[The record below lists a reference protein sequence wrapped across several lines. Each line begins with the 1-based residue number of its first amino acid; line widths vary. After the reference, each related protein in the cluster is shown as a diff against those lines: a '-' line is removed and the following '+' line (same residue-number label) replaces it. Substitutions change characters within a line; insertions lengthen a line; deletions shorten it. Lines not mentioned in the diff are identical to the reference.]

1 MYCPHCGTES
11 TQGLNYCNRCGGNL
25 GALATSAA
33 QEVRPAI
40 STGTAWAVG
49 STTILLVLVGLAIIL
64 GAMSDL
70 VHNIPADAVAFIMIC
85 GSLTLLGSV
94 FMLTRFWTRMLTGA
108 RQSGLASLAD
118 ARRAATSELG
128 PARAGSLLP
137 DTPPPPASSV
147 TEHTTR
153 TLEAQ
158 RGTWNTER

>member
-25 GALATSAA
+25 GSLATSAA
-33 QEVRPAI
+33 QEVVRPAI

-85 GSLTLLGSV
+85 GSMTLLGSV
-94 FMLTRFWTRMLTGA
+94 FMLTRFWTRMLAGA
-108 RQSGLASLAD
+108 RQSGLAE
-118 ARRAATSELG
+118 ARRTAASELG
-128 PARAGSLLP
+128 PARVGALLP

-158 RGTWNTER
+158 RGTWKTER